1 MSDRKIVI
9 GDEMI
14 EAQLNEKSA
23 ILNISV
29 GELIDRYLKRELYTD
44 DYYEPPKYT
53 KEELYEM
60 GRKAVEKD
68 KKRGIPPKKHN
79 FDRIVGIMNKYE
91 D

>member
-1 MSDRKIVI
+1 
-9 GDEMI
+9 MI
-14 EAQLNEKSA
+14 EVQLHLKSI

-29 GELIDRYLKRELYTD
+29 GELIDRYVKRELYTD

-68 KKRGIPPKKHN
+68 RKRYIPIKKHD
-79 FDRIVGIMNKYE
+79 FSAFEKWWSGYDLRFFSS
-91 D
+91 